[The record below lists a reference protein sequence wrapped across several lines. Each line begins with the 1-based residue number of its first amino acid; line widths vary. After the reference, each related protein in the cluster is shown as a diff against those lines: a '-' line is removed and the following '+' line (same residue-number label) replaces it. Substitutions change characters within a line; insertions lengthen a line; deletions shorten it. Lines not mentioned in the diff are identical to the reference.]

1 MFSGMEREYFEQ
13 LLDAK
18 FENLHQK
25 IDTVIKLQE
34 KTNGR
39 VNDLEEDAEKLKIFQ
54 AKEEASWK
62 IWGKLATLAGG
73 LIGGVVAFIANK
85 LL

>member
-1 MFSGMEREYFEQ
+1 MDAEYLEKLFKAN
-13 LLDAK
+13 LDTVHSK
-18 FENLHQK
+18 L
-25 IDTVIKLQE
+25 DTVIKLQE

-39 VNDLEEDAEKLKIFQ
+39 VTNLEGDVQEIKIYK

-73 LIGGVVAFIANK
+73 LIGGIVAFLANK